1 MNQGAGVLGAEL
13 AGVAVGAADS
23 VLAGVADSDFVG
35 VAGVVAEEAER
46 ESVR

>member
-13 AGVAVGAADS
+13 AGDAAGAADS
-23 VLAGVADSDFVG
+23 VLAGVADSLLAG
-35 VAGVVAEEAER
+35 VAGVVADVAER